1 MIFSYWAPSAAS
13 NLFPGYSSSD
23 IDFYLGATS
32 LVAGGELFGSEKDR
46 AGI

>member
-13 NLFPGYSSSD
+13 KLFTGYSNTD

-32 LVAGGELFGSEKDR
+32 LVAGARGEGYL
-46 AGI
+46 